1 MKGAVHNGMLTQ
13 SDQLKDRINAR
24 KHELLAKVAEMK
36 ADAREDA
43 AASRDAMQAKLADLE
58 DSLKDGWENM
68 SEAVKTKLNKWL
80 D

>member
-1 MKGAVHNGMLTQ
+1 MLTQ

-24 KHELLAKVAEMK
+24 KHELLAKVAELK

-43 AASRDAMQAKLADLE
+43 AAGRDAIQAKLADLE
-58 DSLKDGWENM
+58 ESLKDGWENM
-68 SEAVKTKLNKWL
+68 TDAVKTKLNKWL

>member
-1 MKGAVHNGMLTQ
+1 MKAAIGICMLTQ

-24 KHELLAKVAEMK
+24 KHELLAKVAAMK

-58 DSLKDGWENM
+58 ESLKDGWENM
-68 SEAVKTKLNKWL
+68 TDAVKTKLNKWL